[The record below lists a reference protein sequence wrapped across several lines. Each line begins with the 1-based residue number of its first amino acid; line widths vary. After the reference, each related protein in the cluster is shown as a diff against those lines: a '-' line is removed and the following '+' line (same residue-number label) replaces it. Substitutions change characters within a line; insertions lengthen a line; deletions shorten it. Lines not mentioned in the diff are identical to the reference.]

1 MKRLIKLTLPL
12 VAALCVFVASGAVL
26 AGDGHGKKHRMNH
39 YFEKLDTNGDEL
51 ISRQEQLDAAAKRFD
66 AADANGDGMLSKE
79 EIKQSHMQ
87 HRKDRKDRKDK
98 KQHRKEDSSMQ
109 EQDS

>member
-1 MKRLIKLTLPL
+1 MKRSIKSTLPL
-12 VAALCVFVASGAVL
+12 VAALCAIVASGMVL

-39 YFEKLDTNGDEL
+39 YFEKLDTDGDGL

-66 AADANGDGMLSKE
+66 ATDANGDGMLSKE

-87 HRKDRKDRKDK
+87 HRKDK
-98 KQHRKEDSSMQ
+98 KKHRKEDSAEQ
-109 EQDS
+109 EQES